1 MRNIPSEALAFSE
14 SGRAHQ
20 QRRIHRPAASRQ
32 RTCDALR
39 DREGVLG
46 SCLRADL
53 REAGRNEQRE
63 LVIAEKA
70 SGHYLRQQ
78 VIQFE

>member
-20 QRRIHRPAASRQ
+20 QRRIRRSVASRQ
-32 RTCDALR
+32 RTCGALR

-46 SCLRADL
+46 PRLRADL
-53 REAGRNEQRE
+53 REAGGNEQRE
-63 LVIAEKA
+63 LIVT
-70 SGHYLRQQ
+70 
-78 VIQFE
+78 